1 MFAKLQKARN
11 VTPEKLNPLRRNDM
25 EHEIT
30 SEMVCNF
37 IRHKWEN
44 DWQHSVENLL
54 EFSQLTEIDY
64 SYLRKILKENAV
76 WNITLPTINKLAA
89 FMGVST
95 AKFFQHVEEFSK
107 KMT

>member
-1 MFAKLQKARN
+1 MKSK
-11 VTPEKLNPLRRNDM
+11 TEH
-25 EHEIT
+25 HEIT

-37 IRHKWEN
+37 IRHKWED
-44 DWQHSVENLL
+44 DWIHSVENLL

-95 AKFFQHVEEFSK
+95 AKFFQQVEEFSK
-107 KMT
+107 K